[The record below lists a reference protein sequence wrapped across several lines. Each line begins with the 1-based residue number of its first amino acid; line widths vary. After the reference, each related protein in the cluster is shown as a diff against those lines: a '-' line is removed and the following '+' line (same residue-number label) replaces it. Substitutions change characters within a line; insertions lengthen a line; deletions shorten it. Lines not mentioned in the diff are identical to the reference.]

1 MTLNYVF
8 VEPGLLADLER
19 RVAAAEA
26 KFEEAN
32 LGKKLE
38 QLELA
43 KQKQVRPIRSTYD
56 IDLGYRS
63 LYILCQIHLI

>member
-8 VEPGLLADLER
+8 AEPGLLADLER

-43 KQKQVRPIRSTYD
+43 KQKQVRPIRSAYE
-56 IDLGYRS
+56 IFK
-63 LYILCQIHLI
+63 I

>member
-43 KQKQVRPIRSTYD
+43 KQKQVRPIRSTYE
-56 IDLGYRS
+56 IF
-63 LYILCQIHLI
+63 